1 MPAGDEPTGA
11 HIDFLI
17 EKSPVTSLPI
27 QRGRISSWVSCLSSI
42 SAIVTPCADGHDR
55 LPKMAAPPRRRYR
68 NAAFDPGGDCGADV
82 SRGPHFLENNPIQS
96 SLWVRFMCP
105 KTRRNWLRLP
115 NCPVAQAKPHPRRRP
130 PPFPRDSC
138 VSWHTVNLRSAHL
151 APIIR
156 TSEHFHVFSPPPR
169 LSVRMFGSGGKKRAM
184 RPRIA
189 PPRNRV
195 ARHPLAWSDE
205 RRPDGSRS
213 ALL

>member
-82 SRGPHFLENNPIQS
+82 SRGPFIFWKTTPYKVVFGCASCAPRQGEIGFAFPIVQ
-96 SLWVRFMCP
+96 L
-105 KTRRNWLRLP
+105 
-115 NCPVAQAKPHPRRRP
+115 PRR
-130 PPFPRDSC
+130 S
-138 VSWHTVNLRSAHL
+138 HTRAEGHRHFRAIHALVGIRSTFA
-151 APIIR
+151 
-156 TSEHFHVFSPPPR
+156 
-169 LSVRMFGSGGKKRAM
+169 VR
-184 RPRIA
+184 I
-189 PPRNRV
+189 
-195 ARHPLAWSDE
+195 
-205 RRPDGSRS
+205 
-213 ALL
+213 